1 MRLFFF
7 VVVSISVCSS
17 CNNTPETKNVTD
29 TKDSIEATATNNT
42 TTTQCYVGIPGKD
55 SIFLQ
60 LHIDNNTVS
69 GDLEY
74 KRFQKDLNK
83 GTIKGMFRGDTLLA
97 DYTFMSEGVMSVREV
112 MFLKKGDK
120 LIEGFGDVEEKNK
133 KMVFKNTG
141 EVKFD
146 EAMLL
151 KQSNCRNE

>member
-7 VVVSISVCSS
+7 LVVSIGVCSS
-17 CNNTPETKNVTD
+17 CNNTSETKDVTD
-29 TKDSIEATATNNT
+29 AKDNSAATSNT
-42 TTTQCYVGIPGKD
+42 TTTQCYLGLPGKD

-60 LHIDNNTVS
+60 LHIDNDKVS

-74 KRFQKDLNK
+74 KRFQKDRNK
-83 GTIKGMFRGDTLLA
+83 GTIEGIFRGDTLLA
-97 DYTFMSEGVMSVREV
+97 DYAFMSEGIISVREV
-112 MFLKKGDK
+112 IFLKKGDV

-151 KQSNCRNE
+151 KQSNCGNE